1 MEVNN
6 MKRSIKITAFLL
18 AVVILAVPV
27 FGQMGSGMMGGGMMR
42 GTAKDM
48 MTRGSEMRSAQ
59 GMMGMGFMHS
69 QGSNFGDFVTFSVDN
84 TTGTV
89 MNYGILGITVFDSIK
104 VAGLDFKD
112 QKTMGALTRISYKD
126 DSAVIELHD
135 NPAAVINI
143 RTKAATTI
151 TFDLADGVK
160 ASKENNIVKIQD
172 GNLTAFIVST
182 NTTSINIVDGNVSI
196 ESSRGNA
203 VFRAVPVNMPMDG
216 MHQKFMGEMM
226 KNRAGAEV
234 SIGLSDKYSIV
245 NYSENMNIILRSM
258 ERNRMRMTINSTDQT
273 GKFIMMNLDNSS
285 LMWSHGQKIRLYLDN
300 MSMRQVMTAEE
311 LYDAKESCFWLTMSG
326 DNRMQAMMYIAN
338 FSERV
343 VDVVVE
349 DESTPAPTSTETAG
363 KTPVP
368 TPATP
373 GFEIAIGL
381 LGAGLAYRLG
391 RKG

>member
-1 MEVNN
+1 

-27 FGQMGSGMMGGGMMR
+27 LGQMSGGMMGEDIMR
-42 GTAKDM
+42 GKAKDM

-69 QGSNFGDFVTFSVDN
+69 QGSNFGKFVTFSVDN

-89 MNYGILGITVFDSIK
+89 TNYGILGITVFDSIK
-104 VAGLDFKD
+104 VAGFNFKD
-112 QKTMGALTRISYKD
+112 LKTMGALTRISDKN
-126 DSAVIELHD
+126 DSVVIQLHD

-143 RTKAATTI
+143 RTKAAATI

-160 ASKENNIVKIQD
+160 ASKEDNIVKIED

-182 NTTSINIVDGNVSI
+182 NNTSINIVGGEVRI

-234 SIGLSDKYSIV
+234 SIGISDKYSIV
-245 NYSENMNIILRSM
+245 NYSENMNLMVRSM
-258 ERNRMRMTINSTDQT
+258 ERNHIRVTINSTDHS

-285 LMWSHGQKIRLYLDN
+285 MMWSKGQKIRLYLDN

>member
-1 MEVNN
+1 

-27 FGQMGSGMMGGGMMR
+27 LGQMSGGMMSGDMMR
-42 GTAKDM
+42 GKAKDM

-69 QGSNFGDFVTFSVDN
+69 EGSNFGNFVTFSVDN

-89 MNYGILGITVFDSIK
+89 MNYSILDITVFDSIK

-112 QKTMGALTRISYKD
+112 LKTMGALTRISDKN
-126 DSAVIELHD
+126 DSVVIQLHD

-151 TFDLADGVK
+151 TFDLADGVN
-160 ASKENNIVKIQD
+160 ASKENNIVKIED

-182 NTTSINIVDGNVSI
+182 NTTSINITKEEVRI
-196 ESSRGNA
+196 ESSKGNA
-203 VFRAVPVNMPMDG
+203 VFRAVPVNMPMDS

-234 SIGLSDKYSIV
+234 SIGISDKYSIV
-245 NYSENMNIILRSM
+245 NYSENMNLMVRSM
-258 ERNRMRMTINSTDQT
+258 ERNRIRVTINSTDHS

-285 LMWSHGQKIRLYLDN
+285 LMWSQGQKIRLYLDN

-311 LYDAKESCFWLTMSG
+311 LYDANESCFWLTMSG

-349 DESTPAPTSTETAG
+349 DESTPAPTSTETPG

-373 GFEIAIGL
+373 GFEVAIGL

>member
-1 MEVNN
+1 

-27 FGQMGSGMMGGGMMR
+27 LGQISGGMMSGDMMR
-42 GTAKDM
+42 GKAKDM
-48 MTRGSEMRSAQ
+48 MTRGSEMRSSQ

-69 QGSNFGDFVTFSVDN
+69 QGSNYGNFVTFSVDN

-89 MNYGILGITVFDSIK
+89 TNYGILGITVFDSIK
-104 VAGLDFKD
+104 VAGFNFKD
-112 QKTMGALTRISYKD
+112 LKTMGALTRISDKD
-126 DSAVIELHD
+126 DSVVIQLHD

-160 ASKENNIVKIQD
+160 ASKEDNIVKIED

-196 ESSRGNA
+196 ESSKGNA

-234 SIGLSDKYSIV
+234 SIGLSDKYSII
-245 NYSENMNIILRSM
+245 NYSENMNLMVRSM
-258 ERNRMRMTINSTDQT
+258 DRNHMKMTINSTDHS

-285 LMWSHGQKIRLYLDN
+285 MMWSQGQRIRLYLDN
-300 MSMRQVMTAEE
+300 MPMRQVMTADE
-311 LYDAKESCFWLTMSG
+311 LYGAKESSFWLTMPG
-326 DNRMQAMMYIAN
+326 GKRMQALMYIAN

-349 DESTPAPTSTETAG
+349 DESTAAPTYTETPG

-381 LGAGLAYRLG
+381 LGAGLAYRHG

>member
-1 MEVNN
+1 

-27 FGQMGSGMMGGGMMR
+27 LGQMSGGMMSGDMMR
-42 GTAKDM
+42 GKAKDM

-69 QGSNFGDFVTFSVDN
+69 EDSNYGNFVTFSGDKS
-84 TTGTV
+84 TGVV
-89 MNYGILGITVFDSIK
+89 MNYSILGITVFDSIK

-112 QKTMGALTRISYKD
+112 SKTMGALTRISDKN
-126 DSAVIELHD
+126 DSVVIELHD

-143 RTKAATTI
+143 RTKAAATI
-151 TFDLADGVK
+151 TFHLADGVK
-160 ASKENNIVKIQD
+160 ASKENNNIVKIEG

-245 NYSENMNIILRSM
+245 NYSENMNLMVRSM
-258 ERNRMRMTINSTDQT
+258 ERNRIRMTINSTDHS

-285 LMWSHGQKIRLYLDN
+285 MMWSQGQKIRLYLDN

-349 DESTPAPTSTETAG
+349 DESTPAPTSTETPG

>member
-1 MEVNN
+1 

-27 FGQMGSGMMGGGMMR
+27 LGQMSGGMMSGDMMR
-42 GTAKDM
+42 GKAKDM

-69 QGSNFGDFVTFSVDN
+69 EGSNFGNFVTFSVDN

-89 MNYGILGITVFDSIK
+89 MNYSILDITVFDSIK

-112 QKTMGALTRISYKD
+112 LKTMGALTRISDKN
-126 DSAVIELHD
+126 DSVVIQLHD

-151 TFDLADGVK
+151 TFDLADGVN
-160 ASKENNIVKIQD
+160 ASKENNIVKIED

-182 NTTSINIVDGNVSI
+182 NTTSINITKEEVRI
-196 ESSRGNA
+196 ESSKGNA

-245 NYSENMNIILRSM
+245 NYSENMNLMVRSM
-258 ERNRMRMTINSTDQT
+258 ERNRIRVTINSTDHS

-285 LMWSHGQKIRLYLDN
+285 LMWSQGQKIRLYLDN

-311 LYDAKESCFWLTMSG
+311 LYDANESCFWLTMSG

-349 DESTPAPTSTETAG
+349 DESTPAPTSTETPG

-381 LGAGLAYRLG
+381 LGASLAYRLG

>member
-1 MEVNN
+1 

-18 AVVILAVPV
+18 VVVILAVPV
-27 FGQMGSGMMGGGMMR
+27 FGEMGSRMMGEDKMR
-42 GTAKDM
+42 GIAKDM

-69 QGSNFGDFVTFSVDN
+69 QGSNYGNFVTFSVDN
-84 TTGTV
+84 TTGAV

-104 VAGLDFKD
+104 VAGFDFKES
-112 QKTMGALTRISYKD
+112 KTMAALTRITYND
-126 DSAVIELHD
+126 DSVMIQLHD

-151 TFDLADGVK
+151 TFDLADGVR
-160 ASKENNIVKIQD
+160 ASKEDNIIKIED

-182 NTTSINIVDGNVSI
+182 NTTSINIVGGNVSI

-234 SIGLSDKYSIV
+234 SIGRSDKYSIV
-245 NYSENMNIILRSM
+245 NYSENMNLMVRSM
-258 ERNRMRMTINSTDQT
+258 DRNHIRMTINSTDHS

-285 LMWSHGQKIRLYLDN
+285 MMWSQEQKIRLYLDN

-311 LYDAKESCFWLTMSG
+311 LYDAKESCFWLTTSG
-326 DNRMQAMMYIAN
+326 DNRMQAIMYIGN

-343 VDVVVE
+343 VDVVVGN
-349 DESTPAPTSTETAG
+349 ESTPAPTSTETPG

-381 LGAGLAYRLG
+381 LGAGLAYKLG